1 MPNAARVVKHTPPS
15 PPPGGRGGPS
25 RLKPLLDAAARRF
38 RQAGYDGASMRDI
51 AGDVGMLPGSVYY
64 HFPSKEELFV
74 AVLAEGI
81 RHITEAVEAAVA
93 GAADPWDRLAAA
105 AGAHMT
111 ALLDGGDYAQVVIR
125 DARPHGTHP
134 DRLIAHRDA
143 YEDIFRRL
151 IDDLPLSADADRT
164 RVRLMLLGA
173 LNASPG
179 WYRPGGATPDE
190 LGRDFVAMLKKSLS
204 L

>member
-1 MPNAARVVKHTPPS
+1 MPNTARIVKEIA

-38 RQAGYDGASMRDI
+38 REAGYDGASMRDI
-51 AGDVGMLPGSVYY
+51 AGDAGMLPGSVYY

-81 RHITEAVEAAVA
+81 RRITEAVETAVA
-93 GAADPWDRLAAA
+93 GTAAGPWDRLAAA

-125 DARPHGTHP
+125 DARPHGTQP
-134 DRLIAHRDA
+134 ERLIALRDA

-151 IDDLPLSADADRT
+151 IDDLPLAAGADRT

-190 LGRDFVAMLKKSLS
+190 LGRDFVAMLRKSLS